1 MAPHSQG
8 RRLQGTEEREGRG
21 KNTKVLSPRKV
32 HKWPTQ
38 GIITWHDLGC
48 VLCLRRQF
56 KNDDHKGPEKTNT
69 RLITMTLTASIVI
82 KRYKNNGTETMKKMM
97 IRLTAVIKRK
107 FQVQL
112 WVRWQKLAHL
122 HQGNT
127 VMMKENLDL
136 GLGFNNNMVN
146 RSSWLNSE
154 VRFVHAV
161 TAGGSVKFLPAV

>member
-32 HKWPTQ
+32 HKWSTLE
-38 GIITWHDLGC
+38 IITWHDLGC
-48 VLCLRRQF
+48 VLYLRRQF
-56 KNDDHKGPEKTNT
+56 KNDGRKGPEKTNT

-82 KRYKNNGTETMKKMM
+82 KRNKNNGTETMKKMM

-127 VMMKENLDL
+127 VKVNLDL
-136 GLGFNNNMVN
+136 GLGFNNIMVN
-146 RSSWLNSE
+146 RSSWVNCVL
-154 VRFVHAV
+154 
-161 TAGGSVKFLPAV
+161 